1 MNTLKK
7 ARAPPLAVQ
16 ILYAFGRV
24 GIFGNYRMQI
34 QTIKFRLVF
43 TSKVQK
49 KLDALPST
57 DRKQYDKAFECF
69 ANHGPGYRSLRT
81 HRYRYKD
88 SDTWSSSASMAKRFY
103 WRYTEEQSIEVT
115 NIDSH

>member
-1 MNTLKK
+1 
-7 ARAPPLAVQ
+7 
-16 ILYAFGRV
+16 
-24 GIFGNYRMQI
+24 MQI

-43 TSKVQK
+43 TDKVQK
-49 KLDALPST
+49 QLDDLSSK

-69 ANHGPGYRSLRT
+69 ANNGPSYGSLRT
-81 HRYRYKD
+81 HRYRCKD
-88 SDTWSSSASMAKRFY
+88 GDIWSSSASMAKRFY

>member
-1 MNTLKK
+1 
-7 ARAPPLAVQ
+7 
-16 ILYAFGRV
+16 
-24 GIFGNYRMQI
+24 MQI

-43 TSKVQK
+43 TDKVQK
-49 KLDALPST
+49 QLDDLSSK

-69 ANHGPGYRSLRT
+69 ANNGPSYRSLRT
-81 HRYRYKD
+81 HRYRCKD
-88 SDTWSSSASMAKRFY
+88 GDIWSSSASMAKRFY